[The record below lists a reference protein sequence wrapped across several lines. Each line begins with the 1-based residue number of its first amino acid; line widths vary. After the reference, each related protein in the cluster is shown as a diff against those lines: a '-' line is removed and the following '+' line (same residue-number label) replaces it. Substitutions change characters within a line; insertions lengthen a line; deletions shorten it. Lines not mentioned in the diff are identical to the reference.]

1 MLNLAEYRGRPR
13 RLADWLP
20 WAALVAPGIVL
31 NKDGSFQRTARVR
44 GPDLES
50 ATPTELMAV
59 TARLNGVLRR
69 LGSGWALF
77 MEAKR
82 DRAGDYPAA
91 SWPDPL
97 SWLVDEERRADFDG
111 EEGHFESGYFL
122 TFLWLPPEDNSARA
136 ERWLLER
143 SAPKRALDWREQC
156 RGFAERTDRL
166 LQLLDGFMPEACW
179 LDDNE
184 TLTYLHGTIST
195 KRQRVG
201 VPELPIYLDALLV
214 DQELAGG
221 LEPRL
226 GNAHLRTLTVMGFPH
241 STFPGILDELN
252 RLAFP
257 YRWMTRWIALDKPDA
272 TKVLTRIRRQWFSK
286 RKSVATLLREV
297 VFQQE
302 IPLVDSDADNK
313 ANDAD
318 AALQELGED
327 LVATG
332 YVTATITVWD
342 EDPLAAETKLKAVEK
357 VLQGRDFTTIAET
370 LGAVEAWLSS
380 LPGHAYANVRQPP
393 VSSLNLAH
401 MVPVSAVWAGPER
414 NAHLN
419 GAPLLVA
426 RTDGSTP
433 FRLVLHQGDVGH
445 TLIIGPTGAGKS
457 VLLNILMLQFRRYA
471 GCRIHL
477 FDLGGSARATI
488 LGLGGHY
495 HRLGGE
501 GTALAFQPLA
511 RIDIQSEWVWAA
523 EWIGQLLTHENVT
536 ATPEVKEAVWSAL
549 GSLASAPIEERTLTG
564 LSVLLSSNAL
574 KQALRPYTLAGPQ
587 GRLLDADHDS
597 LSLDDVQGFEM
608 EELIHSPQAL
618 LPVLTFLFHRLEQS
632 FDGRPTLLILGEAW
646 AFLDDELF
654 APRIREWLKTLRK
667 KNVSVIFATQSLAD
681 VADSASRTGGALAP
695 VLAESCMSRIFLP
708 NERALEPQIRR
719 IYEGFGLNARQI
731 ELITRAR
738 PKRDY
743 YFQSRAG
750 NRLFE
755 LSLGEVALAFAGAG
769 SAADHEAMDEM
780 EDWRGAAFTASW
792 LRRAGLTWA
801 AEMIDGGR
809 E

>member
-1 MLNLAEYRGRPR
+1 MLNLAEYRGKPR

-50 ATPTELMAV
+50 ATATELVGV

-77 MEAKR
+77 IEARR
-82 DRAGDYPAA
+82 DRARDYPAA
-91 SWPDPL
+91 AWPDPV
-97 SWLVDEERRADFDG
+97 SWLVDEERRAAFDG
-111 EEGHFESGYFL
+111 DGEHFESGDFL
-122 TFLWLPPEDNSARA
+122 TFLWLPPEEGTARA

-143 SAPKRALDWREQC
+143 SAPKRQLDWREQC
-156 RGFAERTDRL
+156 AAFAERTDRL
-166 LQLLDGFMPEACW
+166 LLLLDGFMPEAAW
-179 LDDNE
+179 LDDGE
-184 TLTYLHGTIST
+184 TLTYLHGTVST
-195 KRQRVG
+195 KRHRLRLPE
-201 VPELPIYLDALLV
+201 VPMYLDALLA

-226 GNAHLRTLTVMGFPH
+226 GGTHLRTLTVLGFPH
-241 STFPGILDELN
+241 ATFPGLLDELN

-272 TKVLTRIRRQWFSK
+272 TRVLTRIRRQWFAK
-286 RKSVATLLREV
+286 RKSVVTLLREI

-302 IPLVDSDADNK
+302 SPLVDSDADNK
-313 ANDAD
+313 AADAD

-327 LVATG
+327 LVAEG

-342 EDPLAAETKLKAVEK
+342 DDAVAAEAKLKAVDK
-357 VLQGRDFTTIAET
+357 VLQGRDFTTITET

-380 LPGHAYANVRQPP
+380 LPGHPYANVRQPP

-401 MVPVSAVWAGPER
+401 MVPLSAVWAGPER
-414 NAHLN
+414 NAHLD
-419 GAPLLVA
+419 GGPLLVA

-457 VLLNILMLQFRRYA
+457 VLLNILMLQFRRYGA
-471 GCRIHL
+471 SRLHL
-477 FDLGGSARATI
+477 FDLGGSARATV
-488 LGLGGHY
+488 LALGGTY

-501 GTALAFQPLA
+501 GMALAFQPLA
-511 RIDIQSEWVWAA
+511 EIDLPAERAWAA
-523 EWIGQLLTHENVT
+523 EWVGALLTHEQVT
-536 ATPEVKEAVWSAL
+536 ITPEVKESVWSAL
-549 GSLASAPIEERTLTG
+549 GSLASAPHEERTLTG

-574 KQALRPYTLAGPQ
+574 KQALQPYTLSGPH
-587 GRLLDADHDS
+587 GHLLDADHDS
-597 LSLDDVQGFEM
+597 LSLAEVQGFEM

-632 FDGRPTLLILGEAW
+632 FDGSPTLLILGEAW
-646 AFLDDELF
+646 AFLDDATF

-681 VADSASRTGGALAP
+681 VADSALAP
-695 VLAESCMSRIFLP
+695 VLAESCMSRLFLP

-719 IYEGFGLNARQI
+719 TYDGFGLNARQI
-731 ELITRAR
+731 ELIARSR

-750 NRLFE
+750 NRLCE
-755 LSLGEVALAFAGAG
+755 LSLGEVALAFAAAS
-769 SAADHEAMDEM
+769 SAEDHAAMDGM
-780 EDWRGAAFTASW
+780 EGLTGAAFGAAW
-792 LRRAGLTWA
+792 LRTHGLAWA
-801 AEMIDGGR
+801 VDLISKETLP
-809 E
+809 

>member
-82 DRAGDYPAA
+82 DRAEDYPAA
-91 SWPDPL
+91 PWPDPL
-97 SWLVDEERRADFDG
+97 SWLVDEERRAAFDG
-111 EEGHFESGYFL
+111 EQAHFESGYFL
-122 TFLWLPPEDNSARA
+122 TFLWLPPEESSARA
-136 ERWLLER
+136 ERWILER

-156 RGFAERTDRL
+156 QAFAERTDRL
-166 LQLLDGFMPEACW
+166 LQLLDGFMPEAAW
-179 LDDNE
+179 LDDGE
-184 TLTYLHGTIST
+184 TLTYLHGTVST
-195 KRQRVG
+195 KRQRVRLPE
-201 VPELPIYLDALLV
+201 VPVYLDALLV
-214 DQELAGG
+214 DQDLAGG

-226 GNAHLRTLTVMGFPH
+226 GGAHLRTLTVMGFPN
-241 STFPGILDELN
+241 STFPGILDEIN

-272 TKVLTRIRRQWFSK
+272 TKVLTRIRRQWFAK
-286 RKSVATLLREV
+286 RKSVVTLLREIA
-297 VFQQE
+297 FQQE
-302 IPLVDSDADNK
+302 SPLVDSDADNK
-313 ANDAD
+313 AADAD

-342 EDPLAAETKLKAVEK
+342 ADPLAAEAKLKAVEK

-401 MVPVSAVWAGPER
+401 MVPISAVWAGPER
-414 NAHLN
+414 NGHLG

-471 GCRIHL
+471 GSRIHL

-488 LGLGGHY
+488 LALGGSY

-501 GTALAFQPLA
+501 GTSLAFQPLA
-511 RIDIQSEWVWAA
+511 EIDAPNEWVWAA
-523 EWIGQLLTHENVT
+523 EWIGQLLTHEQVA
-536 ATPEVKEAVWSAL
+536 ATPEVKESVWSAL
-549 GSLASAPIEERTLTG
+549 GSLASAPQEERTLTG

-587 GRLLDADHDS
+587 GRLLDAERDS
-597 LSLDDVQGFEM
+597 LSLDEVQGFEM
-608 EELIHSPQAL
+608 EELVHSPQSL

-632 FDGRPTLLILGEAW
+632 FDGCPTLLILGEAW
-646 AFLDDELF
+646 AFLDDAIF

-681 VADSASRTGGALAP
+681 VADSALAP

-708 NERALEPQIRR
+708 NERAVEPQIRR
-719 IYEGFGLNARQI
+719 TYESFGLNPRQI
-731 ELITRAR
+731 ELIARAR

-755 LSLGEVALAFAGAG
+755 LSLGEVAMAFAATG
-769 SAADHEAMDEM
+769 SAEDHQAMDQM
-780 EDWRGAAFTASW
+780 EGLRGASFAESW
-792 LRRAGLTWA
+792 LRRSQLDWA
-801 AEMIDGGR
+801 ADLLAEHPEVR
-809 E
+809 P